1 MIDEVLAGRHTP
13 PTEMDVAHDA
23 IAVAYSLIQRHSDAF
38 VGETADAKGAETA
51 ANVVAALCRSLQTS
65 ALSREAAISAAVTV
79 AAAAGIGATARE
91 HAAALADAF
100 FPDASGGSW
109 IESCGAVTPPLDAV
123 VLGPHLGTTLA
134 SEAANL
140 PPSGDSPPC
149 AAYSPPRRPRRY
161 PRVSPHLPAR
171 AKRTRPD
178 LDPGGG
184 VCWWTA
190 RFRSSATRWRR
201 RRIRIISFTRR
212 RL

>member
-1 MIDEVLAGRHTP
+1 
-13 PTEMDVAHDA
+13 MDVAHDA

-51 ANVVAALCRSLQTS
+51 ANVVPRCAHRFRRR
-65 ALSREAAISAAVTV
+65 LSREAAISAAVTV

-109 IESCGAVTPPLDAV
+109 IESCGAATPPLDAV

-134 SEAANL
+134 SEAAKFFPFGRL
-140 PPSGDSPPC
+140 S
-149 AAYSPPRRPRRY
+149 AVRRSPPRRPRRY
-161 PRVSPHLPAR
+161 PRVSPHRPAR
-171 AKRTRPD
+171 ANRDPD
-178 LDPGGG
+178 RGGG

-190 RFRSSATRWRR
+190 RFRSSATRDGGAGGFA
-201 RRIRIISFTRR
+201 S
-212 RL
+212 

>member
-51 ANVVAALCRSLQTS
+51 ANVVAALCASLQTS

-109 IESCGAVTPPLDAV
+109 IESCGAVTPPSTPSSSV
-123 VLGPHLGTTLA
+123 RTSGRRSPPRRP
-134 SEAANL
+134 NL

-171 AKRTRPD
+171 TNRIQTA
-178 LDPGGG
+178 GGG